1 MGRTRRRSHG
11 HRIDGYP
18 TPGADGT
25 PNECAESSDA
35 LAKPTETMSN
45 PLVGTDSMRF
55 GDDVLNRI
63 YRKGMLEGETPE
75 YPVSYEDLREKA
87 HEAMSD
93 EARAYV
99 HGGAGS
105 ETTFRREQDF
115 SEWRI
120 LPRMLQGVE
129 DRDLSTEF
137 LGREIGFPLMITPL
151 GVQTLVHDEGELATA
166 RAANELGVPFIL
178 SSLSSTPMEEVA
190 EALGDTPKYFQ
201 FYWSS
206 DEDVARSFLQRAED
220 AGYDGIVLTVDAPI
234 LGWRERLV
242 ERGYYPFL
250 EGEGVANYFSDPAFR
265 DRLDAPPEDDP
276 DAAVEEFLK
285 VFGDSSLT
293 WDDLS
298 FVFENTDL
306 PVHVKG
312 VLHPDDARSAV
323 EAGADGVGVST
334 HGGRQ
339 VDGSVTALEA
349 LPGVVEAVKETDDET
364 TVTFDSGI
372 RRGSD
377 VFRAL
382 AVGADACLLGRP
394 FVYGL
399 AVGGQE
405 GVEHVL
411 ETVLADFDLTM
422 GLAGRDEASEIDR
435 DAVVRADEV

>member
-1 MGRTRRRSHG
+1 
-11 HRIDGYP
+11 
-18 TPGADGT
+18 
-25 PNECAESSDA
+25 
-35 LAKPTETMSN
+35 
-45 PLVGTDSMRF
+45 MRY

-75 YPVSYEDLREKA
+75 YPVSYEDLRERA
-87 HEAMSD
+87 HEEMSE

-99 HGGAGS
+99 HGGAGA
-105 ETTFRREQDF
+105 EKTFRREQDF

-120 LPRMLQGVE
+120 VPRMLQGVE
-129 DRDLSTEF
+129 DRDLSAEF
-137 LGREIGFPLMITPL
+137 LGDEIDFPVMLTPL
-151 GVQTLVHDEGELATA
+151 GVQGLVHEEGEIGTA

-178 SSLSSTPMEEVA
+178 SSLSSTPMEDVS

-206 DEDVARSFLQRAED
+206 DENVARSFLRRAEE

-265 DRLDAPPEDDP
+265 SRLDAPPEDDP
-276 DAAVEEFLK
+276 EAAVEEFLEI
-285 VFGDSSLT
+285 FGDPSLT

-312 VLHPDDARSAV
+312 VLHPDDAVRAV

-349 LPGVVEAVKETDDET
+349 LPGVVDALENAGDGV

-382 AVGADACLLGRP
+382 ALGADACLLGRP

-399 AVGGQE
+399 ALGGQE

-422 GLAGRDEASEIDR
+422 GLAGRDEATEIDR
-435 DAVVRADEV
+435 DSVYHETDL

>member
-1 MGRTRRRSHG
+1 
-11 HRIDGYP
+11 
-18 TPGADGT
+18 
-25 PNECAESSDA
+25 
-35 LAKPTETMSN
+35 
-45 PLVGTDSMRF
+45 MRF
-55 GDDVLNRI
+55 GDEVLNRI
-63 YRKGMLEGETPE
+63 YREGTLEGETPD
-75 YPVSYEDLREKA
+75 YPAGYEDLRERA
-87 HEAMSD
+87 HEEMSD

-99 HGGAGS
+99 HGGAGA
-105 ETTFRREQDF
+105 EETFRREQDF

-120 LPRMLQGVE
+120 VPRMLQGVE
-129 DRDLSTEF
+129 DRDLSVDF
-137 LGREIGFPLMITPL
+137 LGDEIPFPVMLTPL

-166 RAANELGVPFIL
+166 RAANELDVPFIL

-190 EALGDTPKYFQ
+190 DALGDTPKYFQ

-206 DEDVARSFLQRAED
+206 DEDIARSFLRRAED

-276 DAAVEEFLK
+276 RAAVEEFLEI
-285 VFGDSSLT
+285 FGDPSLT

-298 FVFENTDL
+298 FVFDNTNL
-306 PVHVKG
+306 PIHVKG
-312 VLHPDDARSAV
+312 VLHPDDARNAV

-349 LPGVVEAVKETDDET
+349 LPGVVDAVDTDDV

-382 AVGADACLLGRP
+382 ALGADACLLGRP

-399 AVGGQE
+399 ALGGQD

-411 ETVLADFDLTM
+411 RSVLADFDLTM
-422 GLAGRDEASEIDR
+422 GLAGRDEAAAIDR
-435 DAVVRADEV
+435 DAVRHETEFDS

>member
-1 MGRTRRRSHG
+1 MSTP
-11 HRIDGYP
+11 RI
-18 TPGADGT
+18 GAD
-25 PNECAESSDA
+25 
-35 LAKPTETMSN
+35 
-45 PLVGTDSMRF
+45 MRF

-75 YPVSYEDLREKA
+75 YPVSYEDLREEA
-87 HEAMSD
+87 HDAMSE
-93 EARAYV
+93 EARAYI

-129 DRDLSTEF
+129 ERDLSTEF
-137 LGREIGFPLMITPL
+137 LGREIDFPLMITPL
-151 GVQTLVHDEGELATA
+151 GVQTLAHEEGELATA
-166 RAANELGVPFIL
+166 RAAREMGVPFIL
-178 SSLSSTPMEEVA
+178 SSLSSTPMEDVA
-190 EALGDTPKYFQ
+190 DALGGTPKYFQ

-206 DEDVARSFLQRAED
+206 DEDIARSFLTRAEV

-265 DRLDAPPEDDP
+265 SRLDAPPEEDP
-276 DAAVEEFLK
+276 DAAVEKFLEI
-285 VFGDSSLT
+285 FGDSSLT

-298 FVFENTDL
+298 FLFENTDL

-312 VLHPDDARSAV
+312 VLHPEDARNAV
-323 EAGADGVGVST
+323 EAGAEGVGVST

-349 LPGVVEAVKETDDET
+349 LPGIVDEVGDET

-382 AVGADACLLGRP
+382 ALGADACLLGRP

-399 AVGGQE
+399 ALGGQE

-411 ETVLADFDLTM
+411 ETILADFDLTM
-422 GLAGRDEASEIDR
+422 GLAGRDAPSEIDR
-435 DAVVRADEV
+435 DDVVHADEV

>member
-1 MGRTRRRSHG
+1 
-11 HRIDGYP
+11 
-18 TPGADGT
+18 
-25 PNECAESSDA
+25 
-35 LAKPTETMSN
+35 
-45 PLVGTDSMRF
+45 MRY

-75 YPVSYEDLREKA
+75 YPVSYEDLRERA
-87 HEAMSD
+87 HEEMSE

-99 HGGAGS
+99 HGGAGA
-105 ETTFRREQDF
+105 EKTFRREQDF

-120 LPRMLQGVE
+120 VPRMLQGVE
-129 DRDLSTEF
+129 DRDLSAEF
-137 LGREIGFPLMITPL
+137 LGDEIDFPVMLTPL
-151 GVQTLVHDEGELATA
+151 GVQGLVHEEGEIGTA
-166 RAANELGVPFIL
+166 RAANELDVPFIL

-190 EALGDTPKYFQ
+190 DALGDTPKYFQ

-206 DEDVARSFLQRAED
+206 DEDVARSFLRRAEE

-265 DRLDAPPEDDP
+265 SRLDAPPEDDP
-276 DAAVEEFLK
+276 EAAVEEFLEI
-285 VFGDSSLT
+285 FGDPSLT

-312 VLHPDDARSAV
+312 VLHPDDAIKAV

-349 LPGVVEAVKETDDET
+349 LPGVVDALENAGDGV

-382 AVGADACLLGRP
+382 ALGADACLLGRP

-399 AVGGQE
+399 ALGGQE

-422 GLAGRDEASEIDR
+422 GLAGRDEATEIDR
-435 DAVVRADEV
+435 DSVYHETDL

>member
-1 MGRTRRRSHG
+1 
-11 HRIDGYP
+11 
-18 TPGADGT
+18 
-25 PNECAESSDA
+25 
-35 LAKPTETMSN
+35 MS
-45 PLVGTDSMRF
+45 
-55 GDDVLNRI
+55 
-63 YRKGMLEGETPE
+63 E
-75 YPVSYEDLREKA
+75 
-87 HEAMSD
+87 

-99 HGGAGS
+99 HGGAGA
-105 ETTFRREQDF
+105 EVTFRREQDF

-120 LPRMLQGVE
+120 VPRMLQGVE
-129 DRDLSTEF
+129 DRDLSVEF
-137 LGREIGFPLMITPL
+137 LGDEIPFPLMLTPL
-151 GVQTLVHDEGELATA
+151 GVQTLVHDEVELATA
-166 RAANELGVPFIL
+166 RAARELGVPFIL

-190 EALGDTPKYFQ
+190 EELGDTPKYFQ

-206 DEDVARSFLQRAED
+206 DDDVARSFLRRAEE

-250 EGEGVANYFSDPAFR
+250 EGKGVANYFSDPAFR
-265 DRLDAPPEDDP
+265 DRLDTPPEEDP
-276 DAAVEEFLK
+276 RAAVEEFLEI
-285 VFGDSSLT
+285 FGDPSLT

-298 FVFENTDL
+298 FLFDNTDL

-312 VLHPDDARSAV
+312 VLHPEDARSAV

-349 LPGVVEAVKETDDET
+349 LPGVVEAVDTDDV

-382 AVGADACLLGRP
+382 ALGADACLLGRP

-399 AVGGQE
+399 ALGGQE

-411 ETVLADFDLTM
+411 RSVLADFDLTM
-422 GLAGRDEASEIDR
+422 GLAGRDDAAEIDR
-435 DAVVRADEV
+435 DAIEHETVFNA

>member
-1 MGRTRRRSHG
+1 
-11 HRIDGYP
+11 
-18 TPGADGT
+18 
-25 PNECAESSDA
+25 
-35 LAKPTETMSN
+35 
-45 PLVGTDSMRF
+45 MRF
-55 GDDVLNRI
+55 GDEVLNRI
-63 YRKGMLEGETPE
+63 YREGMLEDKTPD
-75 YPVSYEDLREKA
+75 YPADYEDLREEA
-87 HEAMSD
+87 HEEMSD

-99 HGGAGS
+99 HGGAGA
-105 ETTFRREQDF
+105 EETFRREQDF

-120 LPRMLQGVE
+120 VPRMLQGVE
-129 DRDLSTEF
+129 DRDLSVDF
-137 LGREIGFPLMITPL
+137 LGDEIPFPVMLTPL

-166 RAANELGVPFIL
+166 RAARELGVPFIL

-190 EALGDTPKYFQ
+190 EALGDTSKYFQ

-206 DEDVARSFLQRAED
+206 DEDIARSFLRRAED

-276 DAAVEEFLK
+276 RAAVEEFLEI
-285 VFGDSSLT
+285 FGDPSLT

-298 FVFENTDL
+298 FVFDNTNL
-306 PVHVKG
+306 PIHVKG
-312 VLHPDDARSAV
+312 VLHPDDARNAV

-349 LPGVVEAVKETDDET
+349 LPGVVDAVDTDDV

-382 AVGADACLLGRP
+382 ALGADACLLGRP

-399 AVGGQE
+399 ALGGQD

-411 ETVLADFDLTM
+411 RSVLADFDLTM
-422 GLAGRDEASEIDR
+422 GLAGRDEAAAIDR
-435 DAVVRADEV
+435 DAVRHETEFDS